1 MKLFDWLVAILL
13 VVIGV
18 GCLTMSATW
27 MMGSGSIIS
36 NFFSICM
43 WIGIPLIIV
52 AIVYFIIIFKRG
64 VRK

>member
-1 MKLFDWLVAILL
+1 MKLFDWLAAIFL

-27 MMGSGSIIS
+27 MMGSGSMLS

-43 WIGIPLIIV
+43 WIGVPLIIV
-52 AIVYFIIIFKRG
+52 AIVYFLIKFKKG